1 MPVPDYQSLMTPVL
15 RELEDGRARAIA
27 ELRDHVADRIGLTVE
42 DREELVPSGQK
53 PLYHDRT
60 SWAVAYLKQ
69 AKLLERPK
77 RGVYAITERGREVLA
92 KHPQRVDNEV
102 LTTFPEFRDFL
113 DRGNSRQASATD
125 DADAQAEQR
134 TPEESLQSAFRRVR
148 AAIESELLDQE
159 G

>member
-15 RELEDGRARAIA
+15 RELKDGQPRPIA
-27 ELRDHVADRIGLTVE
+27 ELRDLVADRIGLTAE

-77 RGVYAITERGREVLA
+77 RGVYAITQRGREVLA
-92 KHPQRVDNEV
+92 KHPERVDNEV
-102 LTTFPEFRDFL
+102 LTTFPEFQAFL
-113 DRGNSRQASATD
+113 ERGNSRQPSPQDPRRFSGRAEDARGIPPERLSA
-125 DADAQAEQR
+125 
-134 TPEESLQSAFRRVR
+134 R
-148 AAIESELLDQE
+148 AYRDR